1 MKIEKINSSYN
12 IFKIDKKSNNN
23 EVNNLKIKSKK
34 DLDTYYHYID
44 ILINDKKID
53 KETYNIVKDYDVNKL
68 LNNRKYL
75 QYLRSYI
82 AHSSKYKT
90 ATDNELVNF
99 LLTKINNQISKG
111 QFADNLNYYSQQ
123 RRYYSKRYG

>member
-1 MKIEKINSSYN
+1 MKIEKNNSSY
-12 IFKIDKKSNNN
+12 IFKIDNKSSNN

-34 DLDTYYHYID
+34 DLDTYYHYIN

-68 LNNRKYL
+68 LNNKNYL
-75 QYLRSYI
+75 QYLRNYI
-82 AHSSKYKT
+82 AHNSKYET

-99 LLTKINNQISKG
+99 LLTKIKRHINKG

-123 RRYYSKRYG
+123 RRYYSK